1 MEGSQLEARVQARA
15 KRNEIAPTGQGT
27 VTVYVTAPP
36 EGGRANK
43 AVVALLADRLGVAKS
58 SISIV
63 RGHRG
68 RDKLLRIDGLNT
80 TEVKSRLAT
89 R

>member
-1 MEGSQLEARVQARA
+1 
-15 KRNEIAPTGQGT
+15 